1 MNALTY
7 AVVQGA
13 LGCARLLL
21 RAVDEATAR
30 TQLRARD
37 ACGRTATVY
46 AALTGDAACL
56 EVLLRYGSP
65 SELLEAE
72 DWEGMGPAAW
82 AAAAGRPQ
90 SLALLLQQRPRQQLL
105 DGALLHALR
114 CCARA
119 DPSTRLYAASLAAV
133 HVPEGAHEGAEQGCP
148 KQGPEAAAGGA
159 QAAVLQEVGCA
170 GQHQGSQGDHPCELG
185 GEQAGAGAAASGA
198 LSDSGRRRCVEQ
210 LLAAGARLPKSA
222 GEAEA
227 EALWE
232 LVQDI
237 ARRVLVPD
245 LANEAVVGLA
255 FAAPRPGADRSRLAD

>member
-90 SLALLLQQRPRQQLL
+90 SLALLLQQQPRQQLL

-114 CCARA
+114 RCARA
-119 DPSTRLYAASLAAV
+119 EPSTPRCTASLAAV
-133 HVPEGAHEGAEQGCP
+133 HEPEGAEQGCP

-170 GQHQGSQGDHPCELG
+170 GQHQGLQGDHPRKLG
-185 GEQAGAGAAASGA
+185 GERAGAGAAASGA
-198 LSDSGRRRCVEQ
+198 LSDSGRRQCVEQ
-210 LLAAGARLPKSA
+210 LLAAGAKLPTWS

-227 EALWE
+227 GALWE
-232 LVQDI
+232 LVQDM

-255 FAAPRPGADRSRLAD
+255 FAALRPGAGRSRLAD